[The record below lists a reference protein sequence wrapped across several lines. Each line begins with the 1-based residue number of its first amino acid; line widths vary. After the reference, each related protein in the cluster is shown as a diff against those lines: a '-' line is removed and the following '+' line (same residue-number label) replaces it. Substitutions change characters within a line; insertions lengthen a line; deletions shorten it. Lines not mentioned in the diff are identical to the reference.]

1 VIPVY
6 VLIGAG
12 GTGSILFDCLNRYLN
27 AYHVNREEAH
37 IVAVID
43 GDELQAH
50 NLDRQ
55 LFQGN
60 YVGEN
65 KANALVAIYGNETT
79 RAVPEFLSDENVT
92 NRINDGDIVL
102 IAADNFDVRN
112 RIQRHGMTLDNITVI
127 NGGNES
133 TDGSLQ
139 MWIRRNGENITPPLS
154 FMHDEILR
162 PSPFDPSTLD
172 CQQLATLPGGEQT
185 IIANMMSATQILNA
199 VRTLHEWQE
208 GVQELRWSEI
218 FYDLNTGNAK
228 SFDNRII
235 EGWQEHDPYAQ
246 LADATSPG

>member
-1 VIPVY
+1 MIPVY

-12 GTGSILFDCLNRYLN
+12 GTGSILFDVLNRYLTS
-27 AYHVNREEAH
+27 YHVNREEPH

-50 NLDRQ
+50 NLERQ
-55 LFQGN
+55 LFRGN
-60 YVGEN
+60 FVGEN
-65 KANALVAIYGNETT
+65 KANALVAMYDHENA
-79 RAVPEFLSDENVT
+79 RSVPEFLSDENIST
-92 NRINDGDIVL
+92 RINDGDIVL

-112 RIQRHGMTLDNITVI
+112 RIQRHGMSLDNITVI

-139 MWIRRNGENITPPLS
+139 LWVRRDGKNITPPLS

-172 CQQLATLPGGEQT
+172 CQQLAALPGGEQT

-199 VRTLHEWQE
+199 VRTLHEWQDGKRDIQWTE
-208 GVQELRWSEI
+208 A

-235 EGWQEHDPYAQ
+235 EGWQEHDPYVN
-246 LADATSPG
+246 LGPDPG